1 MNFALYERI
10 NQSFYS
16 FYTVHAYFSNV
27 TVSPPEGIVEEAA
40 WPDF

>member
-1 MNFALYERI
+1 MNSALYERI
-10 NQSFYS
+10 NHCFYS

-27 TVSPPEGIVEEAA
+27 TVSPPLGTVAEAA